1 MDYNWFMNTT
11 KEPKEL
17 KRVMTIR
24 LTPSGKELLEKLAR
38 KWGITQANAIEMT
51 VRRVAEQEG
60 IH

>member
-1 MDYNWFMNTT
+1 
-11 KEPKEL
+11 
-17 KRVMTIR
+17 MTIR